1 MYDECYVP
9 DTYDEDDRDLEHDQD
24 RAEAEGKFHQV
35 AVRVTVQATVTIR
48 GSDHDT
54 DELVEHLEDVREN
67 GEIVDWD
74 WDEV

>member
-1 MYDECYVP
+1 MCQDCCCN
-9 DTYDEDDRDLEHDQD
+9 DDREAERDLA
-24 RAEAEGKFHQV
+24 RMEAEGKFHQV
-35 AVRVTVQATVTIR
+35 TVRVTVQATVTIR